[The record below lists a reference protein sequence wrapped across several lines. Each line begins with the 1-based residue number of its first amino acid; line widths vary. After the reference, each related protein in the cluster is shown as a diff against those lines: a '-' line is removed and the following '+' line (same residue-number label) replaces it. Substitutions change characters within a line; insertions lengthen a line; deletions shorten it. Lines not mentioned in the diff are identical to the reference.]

1 MTTIQQLST
10 MTMLEIMEKI
20 NKQDEVIKMLNK
32 NATNDRE
39 TIKIYISE
47 NEELDD
53 QVDKLTS
60 KMDRLTKPKRRQIT
74 ARKNDLQEWLKA
86 TEDILTS
93 VISTNYSNSDE
104 DQINTMFDVADGRY
118 NKKLR
123 PKFRGLRQTKYI
135 TKLDSDS
142 EY

>member
-53 QVDKLTS
+53 QVDKLTN